1 MRSFFLSGVIFL
13 LCFSLKSQS
22 SELQPETLD
31 EANPLYFPIDS
42 GFVFFVAEEG
52 KIMFA
57 REETNDFSMADSL
70 IDLNNPKGR
79 LSIVIDEDTTYYT
92 YNLVDVTRVFN
103 PTKSN
108 SNNTAGRS
116 FSSARIQRRVI
127 DYNHEW
133 YNTTGTVYWENLR
146 NIQQSFKRSETYS
159 GRYRL
164 SQKEMVDY
172 QFSVFENKFAFFTT
186 NSNRIVVFDKLGNVE
201 AFSALNP
208 TEPFIY
214 VKKHQSIY
222 YDEVQEKFYLLNTT
236 NLNYNWYV
244 INPSSGETKLLQQIK
259 KLSEE
264 PGWWVRDGVLHYS
277 ITDNENQTTTLYDVP
292 LY

>member
-1 MRSFFLSGVIFL
+1 M
-13 LCFSLKSQS
+13 CFSLKSQS
-22 SELQPETLD
+22 SELQPESLD
-31 EANPLYFPIDS
+31 DANPLYFPIDS
-42 GFVFFVAEEG
+42 GFVFFIEEEG
-52 KIMFA
+52 KIIFA

-79 LSIVIDEDTTYYT
+79 LAIAIDEDTTYYT

-103 PTKSN
+103 PTKGGA
-108 SNNTAGRS
+108 NNVPKKFFRA
-116 FSSARIQRRVI
+116 AAIQTEVFN
-127 DYNHEW
+127 YNTDW
-133 YNTTGTVYWENLR
+133 YNTTGWDYLM
-146 NIQQSFKRSETYS
+146 NIRERQQSFERQYS
-159 GRYRL
+159 YFGSYKQ
-164 SQKEMVDY
+164 STKELVDY
-172 QFSVFENKFAFFTT
+172 QFSIFENKFAFFTT

-222 YDEVQEKFYLLNTT
+222 YDEVQEKFYLMNTT

-259 KLSEE
+259 KLSKE
-264 PGWWVRDGVLHYS
+264 PGWWVRNGVLHYS